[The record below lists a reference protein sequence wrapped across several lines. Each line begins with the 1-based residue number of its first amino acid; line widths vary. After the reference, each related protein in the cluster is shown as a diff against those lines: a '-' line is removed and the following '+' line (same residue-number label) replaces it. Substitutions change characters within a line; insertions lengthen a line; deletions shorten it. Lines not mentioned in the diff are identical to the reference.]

1 VVAVVILRRSDGT
14 VAIAEVV
21 ELDQPRSNLHVS
33 DWLGAYLELL
43 WMR

>member
-14 VAIAEVV
+14 VAIVEVV
-21 ELDQPRSNLHVS
+21 ELDQPRSDLHVS
-33 DWLGAYLELL
+33 DCLGAYLELL